1 MGMDHR
7 YGSCPL
13 KGYGSWVWIMGYG
26 SHVVPG
32 YGSEPYIL
40 SRSHIYIYIILY
52 IILRKTLPNQNQF
65 DGPVT
70 GPDELPKIYVHS
82 RFAYLCLTKQAL
94 FAHANVACHK
104 WISQLRMSVT
114 KFGSIL
120 LQQKNVSHWESLSW
134 IASISGGH
142 CALTKKKVSHWE
154 HLC

>member
-40 SRSHIYIYIILY
+40 SRSHIYILLY

-104 WISQLRMSVT
+104 
-114 KFGSIL
+114 
-120 LQQKNVSHWESLSW
+120 
-134 IASISGGH
+134 
-142 CALTKKKVSHWE
+142 
-154 HLC
+154 

>member
-13 KGYGSWVWIMGYG
+13 KGHGSWVWIMGYG

-40 SRSHIYIYIILY
+40 SRSHIYIILY
-52 IILRKTLPNQNQF
+52 IILRNTLPNQNQF

-142 CALTKKKVSHWE
+142 CALTKKVSHWE

>member
-40 SRSHIYIYIILY
+40 SRSHIYIILY
-52 IILRKTLPNQNQF
+52 IILRNTLPNQNQF

-70 GPDELPKIYVHS
+70 GPDELPKIPVLGTYRWV
-82 RFAYLCLTKQAL
+82 LKG
-94 FAHANVACHK
+94 
-104 WISQLRMSVT
+104 I
-114 KFGSIL
+114 
-120 LQQKNVSHWESLSW
+120 QK
-134 IASISGGH
+134 
-142 CALTKKKVSHWE
+142 
-154 HLC
+154 